1 MPAKSRPFLDI
12 GADSEV
18 TVTIQDPNPRERVD
32 EKWGRSKF
40 YYDVR
45 HEGREKTITA
55 TQKLH
60 ETIQE
65 QCGPL
70 EPGMAISIEREGSST
85 ATRWSASRVR
95 GHNEPNPVAQAR
107 SDSRAVSAAA
117 SAAYGRTYQMVR
129 DEYLTL
135 LGDVRGHLIDSIG
148 ENFANEHAQAVAA
161 TIYIR
166 CDREGIQFPFARG
179 TEPEQQPATEDAD
192 ERNAGEDSDDRLEK
206 ARLWARAMFMRAK
219 VHPTQ
224 FDAVLGYMTGAPGL
238 ITFDNLALE
247 QAQGLAEMTNNGKDL
262 APVHAAMEQL
272 SEANEEFPA
281 DMPF

>member
-1 MPAKSRPFLDI
+1 MPTKSRPFLDI

-40 YYDVR
+40 YYDVV

-60 ETIQE
+60 EIIQE

-70 EPGMAISIEREGSST
+70 ESGMAISIEREGSGTS
-85 ATRWSASRVR
+85 TRWSASRVK
-95 GHNEPNPVAQAR
+95 GHSEPDPVARVR
-107 SDSRAVSAAA
+107 SDARAVSAAA
-117 SAAYGRTYQMVR
+117 ASAYGRTYQTVR

-135 LGDVRGHLIDSIG
+135 LSDVRSSLIEAIG
-148 ENFANEHAQAVAA
+148 EEFANEHAQAVAA

-166 CDREGIQFPFARG
+166 CDREGIQFPFAQG
-179 TEPEQQPATEDAD
+179 TDTEQPAAAAAD
-192 ERNAGEDSDDRLEK
+192 ERDAGEDSGDRLEK
-206 ARLWARAMFMRAK
+206 ARLWVRALFLRAK
-219 VHPTQ
+219 VHPHQ
-224 FDAVLGYMTGAPGL
+224 FDDVLGYMVGAPGL

-247 QAQGLAEMTNNGKDL
+247 QAEGLAAMTSNGKDL
-262 APVHAAMEQL
+262 APVQAAVDQL
-272 SEANEEFPA
+272 AEANNEFPEG
-281 DMPF
+281 DVPF